1 MSMMKWRALP
11 VRFHDT
17 YPMMREVVWVSKED
31 MQDLRQSLG
40 DCQKVMSHL
49 ERLSAIPATLPKVF
63 QVIPGLP
70 LQPMHAL
77 QRVAP
82 FPETPM
88 QGFQGFSGLLVEPL
102 QGLRGI
108 SGARLSGR

>member
-17 YPMMREVVWVSKED
+17 YPMVRGVAWVSKEN
-31 MQDLRQSLG
+31 MQDLQQSLG
-40 DCQKVMSHL
+40 DCQKVMSRL
-49 ERLSAIPATLPKVF
+49 GRLSAIPATLPKGF

-70 LQPMHAL
+70 LEPLHAL

-88 QGFQGFSGLLVEPL
+88 QGFQGFSGLLVGPL
-102 QGLRGI
+102 QGLQGI
-108 SGARLSGR
+108 SGKRLGGR